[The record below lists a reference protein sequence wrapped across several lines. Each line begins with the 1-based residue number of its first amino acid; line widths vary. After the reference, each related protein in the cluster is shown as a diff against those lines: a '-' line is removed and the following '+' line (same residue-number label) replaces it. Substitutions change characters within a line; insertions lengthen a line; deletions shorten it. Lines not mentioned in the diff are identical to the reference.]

1 MEIMVQI
8 MVLLFQLIDLEMHME
23 HVVLMETHIFWINPA
38 ATQPNANNR
47 ILDKSQC
54 NTNSG
59 GCSVNGWSIFQQST
73 ASDLYTLRV
82 AKNYVGNGASNS
94 FQIPPTWTHIAVT
107 KNNATVSVYM
117 NGILAS
123 VGSLTQSQ
131 VGNNGNLPLVFG
143 AANRGQT
150 NPSSSLDFQFKGQL
164 DEIFLYNRVLND
176 DEVFLLYFI
185 DIPTGQPTT
194 TPSRQPTIQPSSRP
208 TKQPTNQPSS
218 QPSRQPVSLP
228 TFQPTSQPSASFLS
242 QLFDKTHYNLT
253 QAASIY
259 GWNMQQ
265 SGSSSNIFEFNYY
278 YAKESFVSRNL
289 ITQADQWQHVVVV
302 KGNNCLMTYLNAE
315 FNFPTAQ
322 PAASPSYQ
330 PSPIPSATP
339 SCHPSTSP
347 STHPV
352 SRPSSRPTQNP
363 FSSPTRQPTS
373 FPSSKP
379 SLTPTIR
386 PSSKPSNEPSSNP
399 SNKPSSTPS
408 SHPTTMPSLKPIA
421 IPTTLP
427 SSRPSLNPSSRPSN
441 NPVAQP
447 SQRPQG
453 LPSSNPT
460 SRPSESPSIRPTSI
474 RTTTPIP
481 KPSKQPTSEP
491 SSQPSRQATL
501 ELPQPTCQPSS
512 QPTSPPTCQPS
523 SQPTSPPTCQPS

>member
-1 MEIMVQI
+1 M
-8 MVLLFQLIDLEMHME
+8 
-23 HVVLMETHIFWINPA
+23 
-38 ATQPNANNR
+38 
-47 ILDKSQC
+47 
-54 NTNSG
+54 
-59 GCSVNGWSIFQQST
+59 
-73 ASDLYTLRV
+73 
-82 AKNYVGNGASNS
+82 
-94 FQIPPTWTHIAVT
+94 
-107 KNNATVSVYM
+107 
-117 NGILAS
+117 
-123 VGSLTQSQ
+123 
-131 VGNNGNLPLVFG
+131 VFG

-185 DIPTGQPTT
+185 DIPTGQPTS

-228 TFQPTSQPSASFLS
+228 TFQPTSQPSAAPSLPYSAPSAQPSGAPSGQPTFQPTINLMGEVNSLNQGLVALYPFHGNSLDKSGKGNNGKLKGGVSFVSDRFGNHQNAIQFDGTGYVEIPGQQFNFPNNMTLSFWLKYSSSVTQSFLS

-315 FNFPTAQ
+315 FKSKTCGVSRTMLSSGNLPLLIGGFNLGGTSPASQVTYFFKGMIDDVFFFNRSLSANEVQLLFELNTFTFEPSSLPTSVPSSQPIVMPSSTPSSQPSAHPSKQPASCPTSFPTAQ

-352 SRPSSRPTQNP
+352 SRPSSRPTLNP
-363 FSSPTRQPTS
+363 FSSPTR
-373 FPSSKP
+373 
-379 SLTPTIR
+379 LVG
-386 PSSKPSNEPSSNP
+386 NP
-399 SNKPSSTPS
+399 
-408 SHPTTMPSLKPIA
+408 HRFL
-421 IPTTLP
+421 LP
-427 SSRPSLNPSSRPSN
+427 H
-441 NPVAQP
+441 
-447 SQRPQG
+447 
-453 LPSSNPT
+453 LP
-460 SRPSESPSIRPTSI
+460 
-474 RTTTPIP
+474 
-481 KPSKQPTSEP
+481 
-491 SSQPSRQATL
+491 
-501 ELPQPTCQPSS
+501 
-512 QPTSPPTCQPS
+512 
-523 SQPTSPPTCQPS
+523 